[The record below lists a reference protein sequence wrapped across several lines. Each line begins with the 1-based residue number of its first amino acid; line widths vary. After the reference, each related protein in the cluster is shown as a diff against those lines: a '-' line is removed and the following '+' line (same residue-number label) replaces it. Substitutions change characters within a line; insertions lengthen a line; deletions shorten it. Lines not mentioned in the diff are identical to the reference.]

1 MFPSSYLFEKIDK
14 DNYFLQ
20 YIDLT
25 LKREISEQLIN
36 IFIENI
42 KHLKFLRAFSLV
54 IKRTSHFGR
63 EQLLALID
71 NLSNLK
77 LLENIKIECPFLV
90 SKCDGKKI
98 VNSIRGISVKNAKE
112 KLEKAIIELYSDIL
126 NKTKIEKLNI
136 SEEIFVDEKNELI
149 VDEVESVIE
158 EIERRKMIKNKMRK
172 AKND

>member
-1 MFPSSYLFEKIDK
+1 M
-14 DNYFLQ
+14 Q

-25 LKREISEQLIN
+25 IKREISEQLMN
-36 IFIENI
+36 ILIENI

-54 IKRTSHFGR
+54 IKKTSHFGR
-63 EQLLALID
+63 EQLLELID

-90 SKCDGKKI
+90 RKSDEKKI
-98 VNSIRGISVKNAKE
+98 ANKIRGISVKNKKE
-112 KLEKAIIELYSDIL
+112 KVEKAIIELDSGIL

-136 SEEIFVDEKNELI
+136 SKGIFYDEKDELI

-158 EIERRKMIKNKMRK
+158 EIERRKKIKKKMRK
-172 AKND
+172 AKNV